1 MATQAA
7 ASEAF
12 YKQLGRMYGTYT
24 GGFIAFVVLLAI
36 IEQLGV
42 PNYILGYL
50 FVFFTL
56 AVYAVIGVMTR
67 TAQVSEYYV
76 AGRRVPAFYN
86 GMATGADW
94 MSAAS
99 FVGMAGSLFL
109 LGYDGIAWV
118 LGWTGGFVLVSIL
131 VGPYL
136 RKFGAYTVP
145 DFMSFRYGGNFAR
158 FLAVIV
164 LVCCSFTYVTAQI
177 FGTGIIASRFLGM
190 DFQLAVFVGL
200 VGILLCAMLGGMRAV
215 TWTQIAQYI
224 VLIIAYLVPIII
236 LSTQHYGIPIPELT
250 YGRAIQD
257 ITARE
262 GQLVSAG
269 LATLCT
275 AQACP
280 PGTLRP
286 HIQPFMNYTPLNFF
300 GIIFCMMVGTAS
312 LPHILMRYFTT
323 PSVREARQSVAWS
336 LLFIFLL
343 YFSAPA
349 YAAFSKLEVY
359 TNIIGRDLEQIRP
372 WMFTWGQ
379 LGLIQVCGK
388 NASSVADII
397 AACKAIAGHPGVLRF
412 QDFVINTDVI
422 VLSTPEIAG
431 LPYVISGLV
440 AAGGLAAA
448 LSTADGLLL
457 AIANALSHDIYYKM
471 IQPLPG
477 QRRNIVQGTIVAAIV
492 LAVLWFLD
500 APFWFGIALRWWVL
514 ATIAVPAAVVA
525 FFWGSATEVGKRL
538 IIARVSAVLR
548 GLVLGRAG
556 RDEAVRHPGHGRLG
570 VLPRHGRQLPGAHAR
585 HLVETHHDGWRDLGH
600 DCRLRP
606 LPVLSRGHEIFP
618 AGGCEL
624 LRHGLAA
631 QPGNASTVGQHCPGH
646 GRCPMGGRRPGK
658 RGESDGQPGRLV
670 RPQQHQLRIARDAAR
685 LPGDDRRQLDDQ
697 RAVERDAGAHRRNP
711 QAARPHGPR
720 GKGVTG
726 QTA

>member
-1 MATQAA
+1 MATQTAA
-7 ASEAF
+7 ERQTFVKS
-12 YKQLGRMYGTYT
+12 LGRLYGLYT
-24 GGFIAFVVLLAI
+24 GGFLGFIVLLAI
-36 IEQLGV
+36 MEQVGV
-42 PNYILGYL
+42 PNRVLGYL

-56 AVYAVIGVMTR
+56 AVYGVIGVAMR

-76 AGRRVPAFYN
+76 AGRVVPAFYN

-109 LGYDGIAWV
+109 LGYDGLAWV

-145 DFMSFRYGGNFAR
+145 DFMAFRYGGNFAR
-158 FLAVIV
+158 FLAVVV

-177 FGTGIIASRFLGM
+177 YGTGIIASRFLGM
-190 DFQLAVFVGL
+190 QFEIAVFAGL
-200 VGILLCAMLGGMRAV
+200 VGILLCAMLGGMKAV

-224 VLIIAYLVPIII
+224 VLIVAYLVPIVI
-236 LSTQHYGIPIPELT
+236 LSTKRYGIPLPEFT
-250 YGRAIQD
+250 YGQALAE

-262 GQLVSAG
+262 QEMVRTG

-275 AQACP
+275 GANCGAT
-280 PGTLRP
+280 TLKP
-286 HIQPFMNYTPLNFF
+286 HIQPFLNYTPLNFF

-323 PSVREARQSVAWS
+323 PSVREARVSVGWS

-359 TNIIGRDLEQIRP
+359 TNIIGRDITQLRP
-372 WMFTWGQ
+372 WLFTWGE

-388 NASSVADII
+388 NAVSLDAAI

-471 IQPLPG
+471 LDPNAPTI
-477 QRRNIVQGTIVAAIV
+477 RRLTVARVLLFFVAVASAALAATRPSDILAMVGWAFSLAMAGNFPAIV
-492 LAVLWFLD
+492 LGIWWKRTTTTAAILGMFAGWGICLFYLVTTRYFPQMGITYFGMTSLVNPTTGMPLVDVAKIMADPQWMHQWPALASNPLANRVGWFDLNNINCGLLGMPLGFLVMVVVSLMGKPPP
-500 APFWFGIALRWWVL
+500 AEMQALV
-514 ATIAVPAAVVA
+514 
-525 FFWGSATEVGKRL
+525 
-538 IIARVSAVLR
+538 
-548 GLVLGRAG
+548 
-556 RDEAVRHPGHGRLG
+556 DEIR
-570 VLPRHGRQLPGAHAR
+570 
-585 HLVETHHDGWRDLGH
+585 
-600 DCRLRP
+600 
-606 LPVLSRGHEIFP
+606 
-618 AGGCEL
+618 
-624 LRHGLAA
+624 
-631 QPGNASTVGQHCPGH
+631 
-646 GRCPMGGRRPGK
+646 K
-658 RGESDGQPGRLV
+658 
-670 RPQQHQLRIARDAAR
+670 
-685 LPGDDRRQLDDQ
+685 
-697 RAVERDAGAHRRNP
+697 
-711 QAARPHGPR
+711 PR
-720 GKGVTG
+720 GKTVLEEKT
-726 QTA
+726 T

>member
-1 MATQAA
+1 MATQTAA
-7 ASEAF
+7 ERQSF
-12 YKQLGRMYGTYT
+12 TKNLGRLYGLYT
-24 GGFIAFVVLLAI
+24 GGFLGFIVLLAVL
-36 IEQLGV
+36 EQVGV
-42 PNYILGYL
+42 PNRVLGYL

-56 AVYAVIGVMTR
+56 AVYGIIGVAMR

-76 AGRRVPAFYN
+76 AGRVVPAFYN

-109 LGYDGIAWV
+109 LGYDGLAWV

-145 DFMSFRYGGNFAR
+145 DFMAFRYGGNFAR
-158 FLAVIV
+158 FLAVVV

-177 FGTGIIASRFLGM
+177 YGTGIIASRFLGM
-190 DFQLAVFVGL
+190 QFEIAVFAGL
-200 VGILLCAMLGGMRAV
+200 VGILLCAMLGGMKAV

-224 VLIIAYLVPIII
+224 VLIVAYLVPIVI
-236 LSTQHYGIPIPELT
+236 LSTKRYGVPLPEFT
-250 YGRAIQD
+250 YGFAIQE

-262 GQLVSAG
+262 QELIRSG

-275 AQACP
+275 AANCGP
-280 PGTLRP
+280 TTLKP

-323 PSVREARQSVAWS
+323 PSVREARVSVGWS

-359 TNIIGRDLEQIRP
+359 TNIIGRDITQLRP
-372 WMFTWGQ
+372 WLFTWGE
-379 LGLIQVCGK
+379 LGLIKVCGK
-388 NASSVADII
+388 DAVNLDAAI
-397 AACKAIAGHPGVLRF
+397 AACKAIANHPGVLRF
-412 QDFVINTDVI
+412 QDFSINTDVI

-471 IQPLPG
+471 LDPNAPTV
-477 QRRNIVQGTIVAAIV
+477 RRLTV
-492 LAVLWFLD
+492 
-500 APFWFGIALRWWVL
+500 
-514 ATIAVPAAVVA
+514 
-525 FFWGSATEVGKRL
+525 
-538 IIARVSAVLR
+538 ARVLLFFVAIASAALAATRPSDILAMVGWAFSLAMA
-548 GLVLGRAG
+548 GNFPALVLGIWWKRTTTTAAILGMAAG
-556 RDEAVRHPGHGRLG
+556 WGICLFYLVTTRYFPQMGITYFGMTSLLNPETSKPLVDIAAIMKDPQWMNQWPALATNPLANRVGWFDLNNINCGLLGMPLGFFVMWVVSLMGKPPSAEMQALVDEIR
-570 VLPRHGRQLPGAHAR
+570 
-585 HLVETHHDGWRDLGH
+585 
-600 DCRLRP
+600 
-606 LPVLSRGHEIFP
+606 
-618 AGGCEL
+618 
-624 LRHGLAA
+624 
-631 QPGNASTVGQHCPGH
+631 
-646 GRCPMGGRRPGK
+646 K
-658 RGESDGQPGRLV
+658 
-670 RPQQHQLRIARDAAR
+670 
-685 LPGDDRRQLDDQ
+685 
-697 RAVERDAGAHRRNP
+697 
-711 QAARPHGPR
+711 PR
-720 GKGVTG
+720 GKTVLEEK
-726 QTA
+726 A